1 MIKHFQ
7 SLLFA
12 FSLIWL
18 SPADAEAQQKRPN
31 ILFIAIDDLKPE
43 IGAYG
48 SRMVKTPNID
58 RLAASGTVFMANYC
72 QQAVCGPTRASLM
85 TGMRP
90 DHTKVYNMEVRMRNL
105 NPGILTLPQHLW
117 AQGYSTQGI
126 GKVYDSRCVDEE
138 IDKPSWSVPYHTTQN
153 RYYARGFAEPV
164 TGRYQSAATRLE
176 AERLEKEAQAQGM
189 SKQQVRQYLM
199 DKVKPS
205 VENADVPDNAYNDG
219 ANVLQAIDIL
229 GGLAKGEAPF
239 FFAVGLAKPHLP
251 FVAPKKYWDLY
262 RREDMPVAKYQLMSK
277 GGVDVSMHNSGEL
290 RNYSDI
296 APLIRPET
304 EKGYGITLPED
315 KQRELLHGYYA
326 AISYTDANVGRLL
339 KALDSLGLREN
350 TIVVLWGDHGW
361 HLGDHNLWCKHSTF
375 EQATRTPLIISAPGI
390 RPSQTRSH
398 SEFVD
403 IFPTLCELT
412 GSPIPGHLHG
422 RSQVAVMKDPS
433 KKVKDFSVSQY
444 PRAIAKG
451 TPLPAGH
458 TSSKVMGYALRSGR
472 YRYTVWMGNDWKS
485 DMPFDA
491 SALIGQELYDYDTD
505 PEERVNLAGSKA
517 HVQAQADM
525 HAKMMS
531 YFADARSRAVAMNST
546 SAGSSGR

>member
-1 MIKHFQ
+1 MIRNTLSI
-7 SLLFA
+7 SLMA
-12 FSLIWL
+12 FMMLAGTSFV
-18 SPADAEAQQKRPN
+18 DAQQKRPN

-48 SRMVKTPNID
+48 SRIAKTPNID
-58 RLAASGTVFMANYC
+58 KLAASGTAFLSNYC

-90 DHTKVYNMEVRMRNL
+90 DHTKVYNMEVRMRDL
-105 NPGILTLPQHLW
+105 NPNILTLPQHLRS
-117 AQGYSTQGI
+117 QGYSTLGI
-126 GKVYDSRCVDEE
+126 GKVYDPRCVDED
-138 IDKPSWSVPYHTTQN
+138 IDNPSWSIPYYKTQD
-153 RYYARGFAEPV
+153 RFYARGFGEPV
-164 TGRYQSAATRLE
+164 TGRYQSAASRQE
-176 AERLEKEAQAQGM
+176 AERLTKEAQAQGM
-189 SKQQVRQYLM
+189 TKPQIRQYLL

-229 GGLAKGEAPF
+229 GGLAKKDAPF

-262 RREDMPVAKYQLMSK
+262 RREDMPVAAYQLMSQ
-277 GGVDVSMHNSGEL
+277 GGVGISMHTSGEI
-290 RNYSDI
+290 RAYTDI

-304 EKGYGITLPED
+304 EKPYGVTIPED
-315 KQRELLHGYYA
+315 KQRELLHGYFA
-326 AISYTDANVGRLL
+326 AISYTDANVGRLM

-390 RPSQTRSH
+390 RPSRTRSH

-412 GSPIPGHLHG
+412 GSPIPAHLHG
-422 RSQVAVMKDPS
+422 KSQVAVMKDPS

-451 TPLPAGH
+451 SPLPAGH
-458 TSSKVMGYALRSGR
+458 TSPKVMGYALRSGR

-485 DMPFDA
+485 HIPFDA
-491 SALIGQELYDYDTD
+491 TALIGQELYDYETD
-505 PEERVNLAGSKA
+505 PEERVNQAGNKTYA
-517 HVQAQADM
+517 KVQADM
-525 HAKMMS
+525 HAKMLA
-531 YFADARSRAVAMNST
+531 YFADARSRAVAMNTASV
-546 SAGSSGR
+546 GGSGR

>member
-1 MIKHFQ
+1 MLRNI
-7 SLLFA
+7 
-12 FSLIWL
+12 LIIL
-18 SPADAEAQQKRPN
+18 SVFPVFLAAPAISSAQKKRPN

-43 IGAYG
+43 IGAFG
-48 SRMVKTPNID
+48 SRIAKTPNID
-58 RLAASGTVFMANYC
+58 KLTASGTAFMSNYC

-90 DHTKVYNMEVRMRNL
+90 DHTKVYNMEVRMRDL
-105 NPGILTLPQHLW
+105 NPDILTLPQHLR
-117 AQGYSTQGI
+117 AQGYTTLGI
-126 GKVYDSRCVDEE
+126 GKVYDPRCVDED
-138 IDKPSWSVPYHTTQN
+138 IDKPSWSVPYYKTDG
-153 RYYARGFAEPV
+153 RYYARGFGEPV
-164 TGRYQSAATRLE
+164 TGRYQSAESRRQ
-176 AERLEKEAQAQGM
+176 AERLTKDGQAQGM
-189 SKQQVRQYLM
+189 TKPQIRQYLL

-229 GGLAKGEAPF
+229 GGLAKQEGPF

-277 GGVDVSMHNSGEL
+277 GGVDVSMHNSGEI
-290 RNYSDI
+290 RAYTDI

-304 EKGYGITLPED
+304 EKSYGVTIPED
-315 KQRELLHGYYA
+315 KQRELLHGYFA

-412 GSPIPGHLHG
+412 GSPIPAHLHG
-422 RSQVAVMKDPS
+422 KSQVAVMKNPT

-451 TPLPAGH
+451 SPLPAGH
-458 TSSKVMGYALRSGR
+458 TSNKVMGYALRSGR

-485 DMPFDA
+485 QMPFDA
-491 SALIGQELYDYDTD
+491 SALIGQELYDYESD
-505 PEERVNLAGSKA
+505 PEERVNQSGNKTYEK
-517 HVQAQADM
+517 VQTDM
-525 HAKMMS
+525 HAKMLA
-531 YFADARSRAVAMNST
+531 YFADARSRALAMKGAAVG
-546 SAGSSGR
+546 SAGR